1 MDPRV
6 SNKADDRSGV
16 PLGIDPVFAI
26 SVGLLDARHRQ
37 RLERL
42 ATSNLSDAMDKLG
55 LRGAVIGIVPQW
67 GRTRLVGRAV
77 TIRMTAAGA
86 IESKTHLGAVADCRP
101 TGRNGSGASARGQA
115 GACA

>member
-1 MDPRV
+1 
-6 SNKADDRSGV
+6 
-16 PLGIDPVFAI
+16 
-26 SVGLLDARHRQ
+26 
-37 RLERL
+37 
-42 ATSNLSDAMDKLG
+42 MDKLG

-86 IESKTHLGAVADCRP
+86 IESKTHLGVDAVAASDRADADCRP